1 MNVENLKKKRIFKIL
16 SACCLKVNILYYW
29 EISISIKPEC
39 SCLDKANNFAIIFTY
54 KEQRIPFSSSK

>member
-29 EISISIKPEC
+29 EISISIKPGC